1 MRSFNFCDH
10 LIFQIQNKYNVVRT
24 ASIHDATSAS
34 QKAKAILTE
43 TMQDAQ
49 LKSGK

>member
-1 MRSFNFCDH
+1 MKSRN
-10 LIFQIQNKYNVVRT
+10 LYELVPFQIQNKYNVVRT

-43 TMQDAQ
+43 TVQDAQ
-49 LKSGK
+49 HKAGK